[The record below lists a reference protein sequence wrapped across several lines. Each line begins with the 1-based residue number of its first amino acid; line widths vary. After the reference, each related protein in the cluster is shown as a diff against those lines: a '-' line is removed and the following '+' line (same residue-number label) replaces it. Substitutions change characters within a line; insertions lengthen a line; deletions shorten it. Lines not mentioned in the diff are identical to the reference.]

1 MLILTA
7 FGYKTRWC
15 VLSRTLREVKVVDRL
30 DVGLGN
36 EWNAMSESRA
46 KHEVRWF
53 PRDQLDEPAGW
64 PTTSHY
70 WKLQYVV
77 AFEHFVWASF
87 FFLFSCSL
95 EEIEIICSL
104 TWVKWIFKIIIIS
117 GFSQLLWRQ
126 YQIRR
131 ALFITHKYE
140 YNSPVSSLYKPP
152 SMRSPFSAF
161 ALLYIVNKCINN
173 NVATRPVNSVVGCD
187 ISTKTSEDSQLML
200 SIPKYLPALFRIK
213 KRIGLH

>member
-15 VLSRTLREVKVVDRL
+15 VLSRALREVKVVDRL

-95 EEIEIICSL
+95 EEIDIICSL

-117 GFSQLLWRQ
+117 GLSQLLWRQ
-126 YQIRR
+126 YKTPNKKSFIYHAQIR
-131 ALFITHKYE
+131 
-140 YNSPVSSLYKPP
+140 V
-152 SMRSPFSAF
+152 
-161 ALLYIVNKCINN
+161 
-173 NVATRPVNSVVGCD
+173 
-187 ISTKTSEDSQLML
+187 
-200 SIPKYLPALFRIK
+200 
-213 KRIGLH
+213 